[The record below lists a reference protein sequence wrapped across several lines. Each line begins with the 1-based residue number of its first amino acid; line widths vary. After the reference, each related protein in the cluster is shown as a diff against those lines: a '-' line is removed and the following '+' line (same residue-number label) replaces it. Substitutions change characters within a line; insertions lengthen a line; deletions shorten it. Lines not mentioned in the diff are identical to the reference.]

1 MHPGETGASWMM
13 KGVLDYLL
21 GYSENAQVLRSNYI
35 FKLVPML
42 NPDGVINGNTRCNL
56 SGVDLNRHWLEP
68 SPKLHPTAYH
78 YKEMVRSMKKERD
91 VFLVLDL
98 HGHSRNKNI
107 FCYGNKKSKEV
118 NAQERGPV
126 HLKGVKEALGFHE
139 EYIFPALLDENADL
153 FNFGN
158 CAFSVKKAKESTMRV
173 VMWKELDITNSYTCE
188 ASFCGPD

>member
-1 MHPGETGASWMM
+1 MM

-21 GYSENAQVLRSNYI
+21 GNSENARTLRDTYL

-56 SGVDLNRHWLEP
+56 SGVDLNRHWLDP

-78 YKEMVRSMKKERD
+78 YKEMVREMKKERD

-107 FCYGNKKSKEV
+107 FCYGNKKKE
-118 NAQERGPV
+118 Q
-126 HLKGVKEALGFHE
+126 
-139 EYIFPALLDENADL
+139 LDKPL
-153 FNFGN
+153 
-158 CAFSVKKAKESTMRV
+158 S
-173 VMWKELDITNSYTCE
+173 
-188 ASFCGPD
+188 